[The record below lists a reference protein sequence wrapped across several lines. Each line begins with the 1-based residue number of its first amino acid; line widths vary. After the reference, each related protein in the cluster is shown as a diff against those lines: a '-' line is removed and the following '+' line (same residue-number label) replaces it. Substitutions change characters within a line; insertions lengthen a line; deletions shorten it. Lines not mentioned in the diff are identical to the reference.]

1 MIDRY
6 TVPEMTEEWSEIN
19 QYQTWLEI
27 EKTVFFQL
35 QKTNVI
41 PYSPPT
47 LFDHLL
53 LNLEEIKQL
62 ERETKHDV
70 VAFIFYIQ
78 RQLGDM
84 GRWFHYGLTSSDVVD
99 TGLAIHIHRSIN
111 LLMSE
116 LNRLIVIFNDL
127 SMTQADTPIVGRTHG
142 MHAKQTTFGH
152 LLQGYHNELMRNQ
165 ARIKIATGEVTGK
178 ISGVLGDTEFLK
190 ESESIILATFNLTA
204 ESDATQIVARDR
216 YAYLISVLAL
226 LASAYERFATTL
238 RHLSRTE
245 VTEVA
250 EGFSPLQTGSSAMP
264 HKKNPIASENICGIS
279 RLIRG
284 MLVPAYENINLWHER
299 DISHSSVERI
309 MLPDVFHLIIYLTR
323 KMISIIEN
331 LQINKKQMNK
341 NLQLTNNRIKSED
354 ALLLLIKAGYS
365 REEAYRMV
373 QQSAELSETKQQ
385 DFLTILEQLED

>member
-6 TVPEMTEEWSEIN
+6 AVPEMTEEWSEIN

-165 ARIKIATGEVTGK
+165 ARIRMAADEITGK
-178 ISGVLGDTEFLK
+178 ISGVLGDTGFLK
-190 ESESIILATFNLTA
+190 ESESIILATFRLTA
-204 ESDATQIVARDR
+204 EPDATQIVARDR

-226 LASAYERFATTL
+226 LASAYDRFATTL

-245 VTEVA
+245 IAEVA

-284 MLVPAYENINLWHER
+284 MLIPAYENINLWHER

>member
-6 TVPEMTEEWSEIN
+6 AVLEITKEWSEIN

-27 EKTVFFQL
+27 EKVIFFQL
-35 QKTNVI
+35 QKTGVI
-41 PYSPPT
+41 PDSPVT
-47 LFDHLL
+47 LFDHVL

-62 ERETKHDV
+62 EIETKHDV
-70 VAFIFYIQ
+70 VAFIFYVQ
-78 RQLGDM
+78 RQLGEM
-84 GRWFHYGLTSSDVVD
+84 GRWFHYGLTSSDIVD
-99 TGLAIHIHRSIN
+99 TGLAIHTHRSIN
-111 LLMSE
+111 ILMQE
-116 LNRLIVIFNDL
+116 LNRLIIILNDL
-127 SMTQADTPIVGRTHG
+127 SIAHNKTPIVGRTHG

-152 LLQGYHNELMRNQ
+152 LLRGYHNELARNHT
-165 ARIKIATGEVTGK
+165 RIKIATGEVTGK

-245 VTEVA
+245 VTEVT
-250 EGFSPLQTGSSAMP
+250 EGFSSLQTGSSAMP

-309 MLPDVFHLIIYLTR
+309 MLPNVFHLIIYMTR
-323 KMISIIEN
+323 KIISIVSE
-331 LQINKKQMNK
+331 LQINTEQMNK
-341 NLQLTNNRIKSED
+341 NLQLTDNRIKSED
-354 ALLLLIKAGYS
+354 ALLLLIRAGYS

-373 QQSAELSETKQQ
+373 QKSARLSETKQQ